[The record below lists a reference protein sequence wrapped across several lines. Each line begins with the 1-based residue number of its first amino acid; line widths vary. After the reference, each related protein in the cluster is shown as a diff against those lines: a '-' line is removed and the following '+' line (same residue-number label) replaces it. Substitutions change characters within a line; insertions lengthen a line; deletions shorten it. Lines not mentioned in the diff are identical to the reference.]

1 MIMQMILYKNLGK
14 TLISQFP
21 IEDCYITALCV
32 ADGWLFAATSKKSIR
47 VYKWPLFEEDCE
59 MELLSIEQKIVKFK
73 PPTFEEYFLWGD
85 NKKIVKLHKLGF
97 TNRLLIVR

>member
-1 MIMQMILYKNLGK
+1 M
-14 TLISQFP
+14 
-21 IEDCYITALCV
+21 CV
-32 ADGWLFAATSKKSIR
+32 ADGWLFASTSKKSIR

-73 PPTFEEYFLWGD
+73 PPTFEEHFLWGD
-85 NKKIVKLHKLGF
+85 NKRIIKLHKLGF